1 VRFAVSNDVWGSD
14 DNLLIGQ
21 FKLQDYWELVPRLTL
36 ASRLWV
42 DDVTPYGRTEEVPST
57 YLLFC
62 GGNNTVRGFAR
73 DELGPRDLN
82 GVPRG
87 GTTRIVG
94 NMEIRFPI
102 YRLIHGV
109 AFVDV
114 GSLTDGF
121 DEIQFE
127 TFRWS
132 IGGGGRLHTPV
143 GPVRLEYGYQ
153 LQDNPPSDRGEL
165 HFALGF
171 PF

>member
-1 VRFAVSNDVWGSD
+1 
-14 DNLLIGQ
+14 
-21 FKLQDYWELVPRLTL
+21 
-36 ASRLWV
+36 
-42 DDVTPYGRTEEVPST
+42 
-57 YLLFC
+57 LLFC

-114 GSLTDGF
+114 GSLADGF
-121 DEIQFE
+121 DEIGFE

-132 IGGGGRLHTPV
+132 IGGGLRLHTPV

-153 LQDNPPSDRGEL
+153 LQDNPPSTRGEL